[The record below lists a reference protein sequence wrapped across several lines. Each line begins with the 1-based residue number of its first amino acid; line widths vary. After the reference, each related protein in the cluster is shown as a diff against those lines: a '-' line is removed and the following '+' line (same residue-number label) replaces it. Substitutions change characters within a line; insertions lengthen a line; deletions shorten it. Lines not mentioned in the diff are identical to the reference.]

1 MPTIRQPRLLK
12 VDVLRKMKSA
22 NLDALLSPYS
32 SYFRQR
38 DIDVSRISQDGYDF
52 TPLAAVLACPVEST
66 PPDLVEKLEMLDL
79 ISDTQSTLNLEDEY
93 QELVGRLIEAGDTT
107 ADIAVKILLERPE
120 IAYREFDR
128 LALHAPRSLVS
139 YRVREGLPF
148 LSVDDA
154 KLERFR
160 SLVAPWFERNARSS
174 VCYIHHHAEPGGI
187 AFVIR
192 HGDLLKRIGV
202 FNGQGDS
209 ESCILRPERVDIAH
223 YNLLTGE
230 WQISG
235 LGVKLQEL
243 YRETFGFIFHGSRNA
258 LMHSRRYTLEPL
270 REGPSCLCCDPS
282 APIQFAELKS
292 VKIEVPAGGIVEFK
306 REAVF
311 ETLSANRDWLNFARF
326 VDATLSLKCSNRR
339 RRVMI
344 KICPERDT
352 INGTAAEP
360 VIDSWLNERGFAHHD
375 GQLLASA

>member
-1 MPTIRQPRLLK
+1 
-12 VDVLRKMKSA
+12 
-22 NLDALLSPYS
+22 
-32 SYFRQR
+32 
-38 DIDVSRISQDGYDF
+38 
-52 TPLAAVLACPVEST
+52 
-66 PPDLVEKLEMLDL
+66 
-79 ISDTQSTLNLEDEY
+79 
-93 QELVGRLIEAGDTT
+93 
-107 ADIAVKILLERPE
+107 
-120 IAYREFDR
+120 
-128 LALHAPRSLVS
+128 
-139 YRVREGLPF
+139 
-148 LSVDDA
+148 
-154 KLERFR
+154 
-160 SLVAPWFERNARSS
+160 
-174 VCYIHHHAEPGGI
+174 
-187 AFVIR
+187 
-192 HGDLLKRIGV
+192 
-202 FNGQGDS
+202 
-209 ESCILRPERVDIAH
+209 VDIAH

-243 YRETFGFIFHGSRNA
+243 YRETFGFVFHGSRNA

-282 APIQFAELKS
+282 APVQFAELKS

-360 VIDSWLNERGFAHHD
+360 AIDSWLNERGFAHHD